1 MTIDT
6 LKVAKRLREAG
17 FSEPQAEA
25 VISAVQEGTA
35 SADLAT
41 KADITALRSELR
53 EAELATKA
61 DIAAL
66 RSETKADIAALRSE
80 LRETELRLEA
90 KIEAIKADILNRVF
104 GLILGTPR
112 RQHSRNRR
120 RHVRRGEG
128 GRPLSCEA
136 HRGER
141 C

>member
-25 VISAVQEGTA
+25 VIAAVQEGA
-35 SADLAT
+35 ARAD
-41 KADITALRSELR
+41 
-53 EAELATKA
+53 LATKA

-66 RSETKADIAALRSE
+66 HSETKADIAALRSE

-104 GLILGTPR
+104 GLILGTLVVNIVAIVGAMFAVAKLVG
-112 RQHSRNRR
+112 H
-120 RHVRRGEG
+120 
-128 GRPLSCEA
+128 
-136 HRGER
+136 
-141 C
+141 